1 MREEI
6 AKQIV
11 STDKN
16 KYLVSTVNLEMY
28 YETMIF
34 KVTTKGIDFD
44 NTLYEKRYNKLKL
57 AKRGHKKAIEIAKTE
72 TFKTAIVPIL
82 PLAASEK

>member
-16 KYLVSTVNLEMY
+16 KYLVSTVKLEMY

-57 AKRGHKKAIEIAKTE
+57 AKRGHKKAIEIARTE
-72 TFKTAIVPIL
+72 NFRTAIVPIL